1 MFEIEEGNP
10 EVLIPVDTFVTDQS
24 ADYNFELQPKKK
36 YRILANAPEYLAN
49 EVNLNTMTLHEGHND
64 LEINIDIFIERII
77 LNLPIILNNIYYDYD
92 KADLRAESMTELDK
106 LLKIL
111 TDNPQITI
119 RVGSHT
125 DSNGSEKYNKD
136 LSERRA
142 KSVMVYLIEKG
153 VPTVRLEW
161 YGYGESELMVYPEL
175 SDEDEQ
181 QNRRSEFR
189 ITSFNFAQ
197 PQ

>member
-1 MFEIEEGNP
+1 M
-10 EVLIPVDTFVTDQS
+10 LIPVDTFVTDQS